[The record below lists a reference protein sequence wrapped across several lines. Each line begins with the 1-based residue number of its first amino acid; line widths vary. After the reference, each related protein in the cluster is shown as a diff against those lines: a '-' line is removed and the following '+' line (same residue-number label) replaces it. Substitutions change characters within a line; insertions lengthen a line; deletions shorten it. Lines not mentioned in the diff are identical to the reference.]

1 MAKAELTV
9 DEDAVLIS
17 IDTLRERI
25 SAEVIRAAVESAFQR
40 GATKI
45 GGFIAKRFLSGQV
58 LRRRTGNLARS
69 VEGVYEIVDGLPSIR
84 VGVFRS
90 PARAYARIHELGG
103 TITPKKAKSLAVP
116 VGAGAVTPA
125 GVSKYASPRQYPG
138 DLQYIS
144 INRGNVVGILV
155 DPKEKR
161 KEQEGRMKAT
171 YLLLRRVKV
180 KARPF
185 LRPGVMAYLPE
196 LAKEVSRAVRKALNT
211 DVSDN

>member
-1 MAKAELTV
+1 MAKVQLTV
-9 DEDAVLIS
+9 NADQVRIQIERL
-17 IDTLRERI
+17 LKRI
-25 SAEVIRAAVESAFQR
+25 SVESVRAAVSTAFQR
-40 GATKI
+40 GATKV

-69 VEGVYEIVDGLPSIR
+69 VEGIYEVSDGLPRLR
-84 VGVFRS
+84 VGVFKA
-90 PARAYARIHELGG
+90 PARNYARIQEFGG

-138 DLQYIS
+138 ELQYIP
-144 INRGNVVGILV
+144 INRGNVAGILV
-155 DPKEKR
+155 DSKEKSR
-161 KEQEGRMKAT
+161 AQEGRMKAT

-196 LAKEVSRAVRKALNT
+196 LTEEVSRAVRKAVNT
-211 DVSDN
+211 NVSGN